1 LKSIKIGLPPWP
13 YLRQLYVSFVKL
25 IELDYADINFIQDGL
40 EIVARGPDVR
50 AVLSK
55 AFKYAAELGADY
67 RQRGFNNAFP
77 LSGNDAKGP
86 WVKLL
91 QELELPREASVEQL
105 LTKYSDTIRD
115 VEPGELQR
123 ALYPYTTEGDLAP
136 LQVLLLEFYALT
148 RGPFFDGFYELKLR
162 MNLHQLLLCIAGY
175 VAARHV
181 RVLVDRKSR
190 KAPKFAAV
198 LMLPMGLGITRYDFY
213 RNLRNNI
220 ERLPG
225 LKPDEAVILW
235 VALKVPEDFP
245 EDIMV
250 LAIEEPGGPNQASPV
265 SSIPVHITEMRAR
278 AGDALKRLRHS
289 REVYELLHAALSRG
303 TAMAGRKP
311 EIDDATEYAKLL
323 FLALQ
328 GFERERLELELRAA
342 RREAATSLAL
352 SDRAARERHRLA
364 QIARKVAQELIT
376 SRSSFS

>member
-25 IELDYADINFIQDGL
+25 IELDSADINFIQDGL

-91 QELELPREASVEQL
+91 QELRLPREASVEQL
-105 LTKYSDTIRD
+105 LTKYSDTIMD
-115 VEPGELQR
+115 VEHSELQR

-136 LQVLLLEFYALT
+136 LQAFLLEFYALT
-148 RGPFFDGFYELKLR
+148 RGPFFDGSYKLKLR

-181 RVLVDRKSR
+181 SVRVILGGDRKSV
-190 KAPKFAAV
+190 AV
-198 LMLPMGLGITRYDFY
+198 LMLPMGLSITKYDFY
-213 RNLRNNI
+213 RNLRNSI

-225 LKPDEAVILW
+225 LKPEEAVILW
-235 VALKVPEDFP
+235 LALKVPEDFP

-250 LAIEEPGGPNQASPV
+250 LAIEEPGGQRQASPV
-265 SSIPVHITEMRAR
+265 SSIPVHITELRAR
-278 AGDALKRLRHS
+278 AGDALERLRQRRS
-289 REVYELLHAALSRG
+289 SEVYELLHAALFRG

-311 EIDDATEYAKLL
+311 EVDDANEYVKLL

-364 QIARKVAQELIT
+364 QIARKVARELIT
-376 SRSSFS
+376 SRSSFL

>member
-50 AVLSK
+50 AVLSR

-77 LSGNDAKGP
+77 LSGNDVKGP

-91 QELELPREASVEQL
+91 QALGLPREASVEQL
-105 LTKYSDTIRD
+105 LSKYSDTITD
-115 VEPGELQR
+115 VEPNELQR

-136 LQVLLLEFYALT
+136 LQAFLLEFYALT
-148 RGPFFDGFYELKLR
+148 RGPFFDGSYKLKLR

-181 RVLVDRKSR
+181 RVLVDR
-190 KAPKFAAV
+190 KFAAV

-250 LAIEEPGGPNQASPV
+250 LAIEEPGGQKQASPV

-278 AGDALKRLRHS
+278 AGDALKRLRHLS
-289 REVYELLHAALSRG
+289 EVYELLRAALSRG
-303 TAMAGRKP
+303 IAMAGRKP
-311 EIDDATEYAKLL
+311 EIDDATEYVKLL

-376 SRSSFS
+376 GRSSFL